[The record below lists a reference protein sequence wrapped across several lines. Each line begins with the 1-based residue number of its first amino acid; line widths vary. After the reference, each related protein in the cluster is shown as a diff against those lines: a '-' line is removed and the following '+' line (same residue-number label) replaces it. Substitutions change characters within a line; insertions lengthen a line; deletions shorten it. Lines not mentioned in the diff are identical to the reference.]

1 MKLNSLVIGSTSQL
15 AHYFPEEYEK
25 TSSRNIDLSLYKNNT
40 YDRIYITFAEQ
51 HLELN
56 TLTPFIE
63 TNVNLTLDLIDFFK
77 NKTNYIIVYGSCEL
91 WNNYIGEIDLNDNFD
106 FNINCPYTRYCIS
119 KRMMIEK
126 IHQLDTKKVIVLYP
140 FNFNSIYRK
149 PGQLFYKIFD
159 SIINKKK
166 VEIGDTYFYRDI
178 IHPKYVVERSIL
190 AIEDEM
196 VGSGR
201 IIFVNDFI
209 RELYIKSGLNYND
222 YVTENYNMNIIPKK
236 KILYLKSKE
245 IKYSYNDL
253 LNDTLN
259 DLKIWI
265 N

>member
-1 MKLNSLVIGSTSQL
+1 MDSLVIGNTSQL
-15 AHYFPEEYEK
+15 SHYFPEEYEK
-25 TSSRNIDLSLYKNNT
+25 ISSRNIDLSLYENST
-40 YDRIYITFAEQ
+40 YDRVYITFAEQ
-51 HLELN
+51 RLELK
-56 TLTPFIE
+56 TLAPFIE
-63 TNVNLTLDLIDFFK
+63 INVDLTLDLIDFFK
-77 NKTNYIIVYGSCEL
+77 NRTNYIIIYGSCEL
-91 WNNYIGEIDLNDNFD
+91 WNNYIGEIDLNDKFD
-106 FNINCPYTRYCIS
+106 FNTDCAYTQYCVS
-119 KRMMIEK
+119 KQMMIEK

-166 VEIGDTYFYRDI
+166 IQIGDTYFYRDI
-178 IHPKYVVERSIL
+178 VHPRYVVERSML
-190 AIEDEM
+190 ATEDEI

-201 IIFVNDFI
+201 LAFINDFI
-209 RELYIKSGLNYND
+209 SELYIKSGLNYDD

-236 KILYLKSKE
+236 KILYLRSKE